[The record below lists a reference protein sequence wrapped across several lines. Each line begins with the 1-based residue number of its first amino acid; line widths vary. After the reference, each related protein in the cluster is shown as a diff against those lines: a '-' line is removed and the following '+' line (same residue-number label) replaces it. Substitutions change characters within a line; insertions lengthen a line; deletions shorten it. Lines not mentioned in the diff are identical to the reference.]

1 MDDSLLSPASPSQPD
16 EGNDGRNL
24 VNDVKSPLLLLA
36 FAVCFEFET
45 SSEVKE
51 DADRE
56 DVMDV
61 VF

>member
-1 MDDSLLSPASPSQPD
+1 M
-16 EGNDGRNL
+16 

-36 FAVCFEFET
+36 FTVCLEFET

-56 DVMDV
+56 DVMNV